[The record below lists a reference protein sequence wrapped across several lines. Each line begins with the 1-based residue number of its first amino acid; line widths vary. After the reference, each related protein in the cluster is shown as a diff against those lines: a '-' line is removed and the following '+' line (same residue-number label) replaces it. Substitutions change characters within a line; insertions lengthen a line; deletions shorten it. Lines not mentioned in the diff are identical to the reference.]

1 MSKEEFPSFDKLL
14 NSNWD
19 YVYSYLLKK
28 TSNKYISEE
37 ITIQSFSKAFEK
49 IKTYNPKYNFKT
61 WLISIAKNTYSD
73 YLKKKQLLYKE
84 VNSKKISQ
92 SKKDKFLEHLR
103 SNIPN
108 VIKEKGCIEYTPAY
122 DIDVKID
129 NQAFDKN
136 QITIIEK
143 WKSIY
148 SLQNHLQA
156 PHMIS
161 YRKQV

>member
-1 MSKEEFPSFDKLL
+1 MIH
-14 NSNWD
+14 
-19 YVYSYLLKK
+19 VIATIRIKK
-28 TSNKYISEE
+28 G
-37 ITIQSFSKAFEK
+37 
-49 IKTYNPKYNFKT
+49 
-61 WLISIAKNTYSD
+61 
-73 YLKKKQLLYKE
+73 
-84 VNSKKISQ
+84 
-92 SKKDKFLEHLR
+92 KKDKFLEHLR
-103 SNIPN
+103 ANIPN

-161 YRKQV
+161 YRKQVKNLVEGTTLKILSSV

>member
-1 MSKEEFPSFDKLL
+1 MIH
-14 NSNWD
+14 
-19 YVYSYLLKK
+19 VIATVRIKK
-28 TSNKYISEE
+28 GKR
-37 ITIQSFSKAFEK
+37 
-49 IKTYNPKYNFKT
+49 
-61 WLISIAKNTYSD
+61 
-73 YLKKKQLLYKE
+73 
-84 VNSKKISQ
+84 
-92 SKKDKFLEHLR
+92 DKFLEYLR
-103 SNIPN
+103 ANIKN
-108 VIKEKGCIEYTPAY
+108 VIEEKGCIEYTPAY

-161 YRKQV
+161 YRKQIKDLVEGTTLKILSSI

>member
-1 MSKEEFPSFDKLL
+1 MIH
-14 NSNWD
+14 
-19 YVYSYLLKK
+19 VIATVRIKK
-28 TSNKYISEE
+28 GKR
-37 ITIQSFSKAFEK
+37 
-49 IKTYNPKYNFKT
+49 
-61 WLISIAKNTYSD
+61 
-73 YLKKKQLLYKE
+73 
-84 VNSKKISQ
+84 
-92 SKKDKFLEHLR
+92 DKFLEYLR
-103 SNIPN
+103 VNIKN

-148 SLQNHLQA
+148 SLQDHLQT

-161 YRKQV
+161 YREQVKDLVEGTTLKILSSV

>member
-1 MSKEEFPSFDKLL
+1 MI
-14 NSNWD
+14 N
-19 YVYSYLLKK
+19 VIATIRIKK
-28 TSNKYISEE
+28 G
-37 ITIQSFSKAFEK
+37 
-49 IKTYNPKYNFKT
+49 
-61 WLISIAKNTYSD
+61 
-73 YLKKKQLLYKE
+73 
-84 VNSKKISQ
+84 
-92 SKKDKFLEHLR
+92 KKDKFLEYLR
-103 SNIPN
+103 ANIPN

-161 YRKQV
+161 YRKQIKDLVEGTTLKILSSI